1 MSRVAVH
8 FTQAARV
15 FVLPLLSAALVV
27 ALTSCGSGQK
37 TYAENQGTTD
47 PTANDDQATTFLR
60 MCKLADM
67 TSETAK
73 TMTALK
79 QLFNEPDCANVR
91 SILNRSEELDLSST
105 SIKSISFLRF
115 FPHLEKIDISSNR
128 VESLASLAGFHRLI
142 TLDIS
147 DNPIRDISA
156 LQNLTDL
163 ESFSAQGTPVS
174 DDKTPENCPADAKSA
189 VIQKFC
195 LTTASIADDAVSL
208 LTIAQPRG
216 AGAYQV
222 EFSASADFAELA
234 FTLKSKGGTLRHKS
248 RRTGLFFYRIVAADG
263 AVSAISEVNLIDY
276 DGDLDQDGIIN
287 GMEMNPVGKMNL
299 KQAGAN
305 FRRKDVFVEMG
316 YMKKSYLPSDESL
329 AVIKK
334 AFADAPVKNPDGS
347 TGITIH
353 LKQGA
358 KVPFDD
364 DLSPYRKEFSALK
377 KRYFK
382 SRGDVYHYMIWAN
395 RYNSGGSSGV
405 SMGIP
410 GKDFIVSLGSWGN
423 RNTERA
429 KIGTFMHE
437 LGHNLGL
444 KHGGVDHNNYKPNY
458 ISIMNYAFQIAG
470 VWRNGERVYDYQRLP
485 KIRLDESKLDEQKGL
500 GDKAVAMNFGTRYYC
515 KGKAK
520 NLSRIGSTGIDWNCD
535 GKISGIVSADINNDG
550 KRSRLVS
557 QDNWKNIDLK
567 SGILS
572 RGFLA
577 DNTNE
582 RHEQEL
588 TLTMQKELEQKEP

>member
-1 MSRVAVH
+1 MRTRTPALKIAKVIL
-8 FTQAARV
+8 F
-15 FVLPLLSAALVV
+15 PLLSTAAL
-27 ALTSCGSGQK
+27 LTMTSCGSGQK
-37 TYAENQGTTD
+37 TYAENSGVND
-47 PTANDDQATTFLR
+47 PASEDDRSTTFLR

-67 TSETAK
+67 KSETAK

-79 QLFNEPDCANVR
+79 QLYNQPDCAELR
-91 SILNRSEELDLSST
+91 STLNREEKLDLSST
-105 SIKSISFLRF
+105 SIKDVRFLRF
-115 FPHLEKIDISSNR
+115 FPHLEDIDLSSNR
-128 VESLASLAGFHRLI
+128 IESLASLASFSRLLK
-142 TLDIS
+142 LDIS

-156 LQNLTDL
+156 LQNLAEL
-163 ESFSAQGTPVS
+163 ENFSANGTPVS
-174 DDKTPENCPADAKSA
+174 EDKSPETCPTDAKSA

-195 LTTASIADDAVSL
+195 VTTGLVADDAVSIFT
-208 LTIAQPRG
+208 LTKPVTSG
-216 AGAYQV
+216 SYKV
-222 EFSASADFAELA
+222 EFSTTADFAEIA
-234 FTLKSKGGTLRHKS
+234 FTINRKRGNLRMKA
-248 RRTGLFFYRIVAADG
+248 RRTGTFFYRIIAADG
-263 AVSAISEVNLIDY
+263 TRSDVSEVSLVDY
-276 DGDLDQDGIIN
+276 DGDLDNDGISN
-287 GMEMNPVGKMNL
+287 GLEMNPVGRL
-299 KQAGAN
+299 DLRTLGAN

-316 YMKKSYLPSDESL
+316 YMKESYLPTAESL
-329 AVIKK
+329 ETIKK

-347 TGITIH
+347 TGISIH

-364 DLSPYRKEFSALK
+364 DLSPYRREFSALK

-410 GKDFIVSLGSWGN
+410 GKDFIVSLGSWGR

-470 VWRNGERVYDYQRLP
+470 VWRDGERVYDYQRLP
-485 KIRLDESKLDEQKGL
+485 KISLDENSLDERQGL
-500 GDKAVAMNFGTRYYC
+500 GELAVSMNFGTRYYC
-515 KGKAK
+515 KGSAK
-520 NLSRIGSTGIDWNCD
+520 TVDRLGSEGIDWNCD

-550 KRSRLVS
+550 KTSSLVS
-557 QDNWKNIDLK
+557 QDNWKNLDLK
-567 SGILS
+567 GGITS

-577 DNTNE
+577 PNTNE

-588 TLTMQKELEQKEP
+588 TLSMQKQLEQP